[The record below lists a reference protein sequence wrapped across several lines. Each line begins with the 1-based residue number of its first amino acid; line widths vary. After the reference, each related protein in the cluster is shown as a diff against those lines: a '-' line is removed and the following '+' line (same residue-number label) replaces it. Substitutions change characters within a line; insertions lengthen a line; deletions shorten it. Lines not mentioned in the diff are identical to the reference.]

1 MRLDEL
7 ELGGKMRK
15 HQVRDWMT
23 PNPITIDPK
32 TTLPEA
38 HKLMKE
44 CHIRRLPVVDRGKV
58 VGILTLGDVR
68 EASPSDASSLSI
80 FELNYLLSKLTVE
93 NIMTRDP
100 ITIAPTGTI
109 REAAQL
115 MLEHKI
121 GGVPVVDGEK
131 LVGIITESDIFRV
144 LVQEPEPSSV
154 GTFSAH

>member
-1 MRLDEL
+1 M
-7 ELGGKMRK
+7 KK
-15 HQVRDWMT
+15 NQVRDWMT

-100 ITIAPTGTI
+100 LTISPTATI

-115 MLEHKI
+115 MLDHKI
-121 GGVPVVDGEK
+121 GGVPVVEGEK

-144 LVQEPEPSSV
+144 LVHEPEPSGIGSF
-154 GTFSAH
+154 GAH